1 MGLDHSVGR
10 KEDLVESNCYM
21 GQGRKRILYTVI
33 RRRGSFSCYWLFRS
47 ARKEMLLLWGR
58 IKIKP

>member
-10 KEDLVESNCYM
+10 KKGLVESNFYM

-33 RRRGSFSCYWLFRS
+33 RRGSLRCYWLFRS
-47 ARKEMLLLWGR
+47 AKKEMLLLWGR
-58 IKIKP
+58 IKIKS